1 MAAELELSAGAL
13 PYDDGSGFQVS
24 ASVKRTGEGL
34 MLRFDVVHN
43 IKIGDWPAV
52 KRMIDALVES
62 ADKVATAQG
71 R

>member
-1 MAAELELSAGAL
+1 MEHGLKLCANAL
-13 PYDDGSGFQVS
+13 PYDDGSGYQVG
-24 ASVKRTGEGL
+24 AEVERTDEGL
-34 MLRFDVVHN
+34 MLSFSVIHR